1 MVIEWIFSFLACAVC
16 LYPLFL
22 FFKLRCD
29 KNSSIETAPMFTAP
43 VTVFSKAMNNHRYSS
58 SYFIAFSFPDGT
70 RKNLPVS
77 VEEYNTIAEGETG
90 ILTYRQDAKYIWFV
104 SFQRT
109 V

>member
-1 MVIEWIFSFLACAVC
+1 
-16 LYPLFL
+16 
-22 FFKLRCD
+22 
-29 KNSSIETAPMFTAP
+29 MFTAP